1 MCLCSEH
8 VREHGRG
15 ALPGFFS
22 MFPHHQNE
30 EREGGKGGEE
40 GRDWGAQ
47 ERSDKIEK
55 PRSKEDP
62 FRSTIFECDD
72 FD

>member
-1 MCLCSEH
+1 MSPGPMFLEKK
-8 VREHGRG
+8 
-15 ALPGFFS
+15 GFFF

-40 GRDWGAQ
+40 GREWGAQ
-47 ERSDKIEK
+47 ERRKKIEK

>member
-1 MCLCSEH
+1 MERPLRPEEASLEKK
-8 VREHGRG
+8 
-15 ALPGFFS
+15 GFFF

-72 FD
+72 FG

>member
-1 MCLCSEH
+1 MTPSVL
-8 VREHGRG
+8 RG
-15 ALPGFFS
+15 AGSKIKGFFS

>member
-1 MCLCSEH
+1 MCGSMEE
-8 VREHGRG
+8 VP
-15 ALPGFFS
+15 LPGFFS

-30 EREGGKGGEE
+30 EREGGKGGGRGKRLGSAREE
-40 GRDWGAQ
+40 RQD
-47 ERSDKIEK
+47 DKIEK